1 MPIPSEIQDLIDRL
15 NQELAET
22 ETDATQGL
30 NLVRPILS
38 QFPDNAR
45 MIHAMKQLPDDE
57 TLDKL
62 LELAKDFEN
71 KAKAVY
77 DLATEID
84 EKLRLRQEARRQ
96 AAIEELR
103 KAKSKV

>member
-1 MPIPSEIQDLIDRL
+1 
-15 NQELAET
+15 
-22 ETDATQGL
+22 
-30 NLVRPILS
+30 
-38 QFPDNAR
+38 
-45 MIHAMKQLPDDE
+45 MKQLPDDE

-62 LELAKDFEN
+62 LELAKDFEQ

-96 AAIEELR
+96 AAIEQLR
-103 KAKSKV
+103 KAKLEV

>member
-1 MPIPSEIQDLIDRL
+1 
-15 NQELAET
+15 
-22 ETDATQGL
+22 
-30 NLVRPILS
+30 
-38 QFPDNAR
+38 
-45 MIHAMKQLPDDE
+45 MKELPDDE

-62 LELAKDFEN
+62 LELAKKFEQ

-84 EKLRLRQEARRQ
+84 EKLRIRQELRRQ

-103 KAKSKV
+103 KAKVEV

>member
-1 MPIPSEIQDLIDRL
+1 MK
-15 NQELAET
+15 ELP
-22 ETDATQGL
+22 
-30 NLVRPILS
+30 N
-38 QFPDNAR
+38 
-45 MIHAMKQLPDDE
+45 DE

-62 LELAKDFEN
+62 LELAKNFEQ

-84 EKLRLRQEARRQ
+84 EKLRIRQELRRQ

-103 KAKSKV
+103 KVKVEG

>member
-1 MPIPSEIQDLIDRL
+1 
-15 NQELAET
+15 
-22 ETDATQGL
+22 
-30 NLVRPILS
+30 
-38 QFPDNAR
+38 
-45 MIHAMKQLPDDE
+45 MKQLPDDE

-62 LELAKDFEN
+62 LELAKDFEQ

-84 EKLRLRQEARRQ
+84 EKLRIRQEARRQ

-103 KAKSKV
+103 KAKLEV

>member
-1 MPIPSEIQDLIDRL
+1 
-15 NQELAET
+15 
-22 ETDATQGL
+22 
-30 NLVRPILS
+30 
-38 QFPDNAR
+38 
-45 MIHAMKQLPDDE
+45 MKQLPDDE

-62 LELAKDFEN
+62 LELAKVAEQ

-103 KAKSKV
+103 KAKVEV

>member
-1 MPIPSEIQDLIDRL
+1 M
-15 NQELAET
+15 N
-22 ETDATQGL
+22 
-30 NLVRPILS
+30 
-38 QFPDNAR
+38 
-45 MIHAMKQLPDDE
+45 QLPDDE

-62 LELAKDFEN
+62 LELAKDAEQ

-96 AAIEELR
+96 AAIEQLR
-103 KAKSKV
+103 KAKVEV

>member
-1 MPIPSEIQDLIDRL
+1 
-15 NQELAET
+15 
-22 ETDATQGL
+22 
-30 NLVRPILS
+30 
-38 QFPDNAR
+38 
-45 MIHAMKQLPDDE
+45 MKQLPDDE

-62 LELAKDFEN
+62 LELAKDFEQ

-103 KAKSKV
+103 KAKLEV

>member
-1 MPIPSEIQDLIDRL
+1 
-15 NQELAET
+15 
-22 ETDATQGL
+22 
-30 NLVRPILS
+30 
-38 QFPDNAR
+38 
-45 MIHAMKQLPDDE
+45 MKQLPDDE

-62 LELAKDFEN
+62 LQLAKDFEQ

-103 KAKSKV
+103 KAKVEV

>member
-1 MPIPSEIQDLIDRL
+1 
-15 NQELAET
+15 
-22 ETDATQGL
+22 
-30 NLVRPILS
+30 
-38 QFPDNAR
+38 
-45 MIHAMKQLPDDE
+45 MKQLPDDE

-62 LELAKDFEN
+62 LELPKDFEQ

-77 DLATEID
+77 DLTTEID

-103 KAKSKV
+103 KAKLKV